1 MRFALTAALVAV
13 AALAGC
19 ASQPERFAGISFN
32 SESHPA
38 EVRALA
44 ERAAAGDKLAQ
55 LELGIRYE
63 EGRGV
68 PSSRRRAERLY
79 HMAASHS
86 GGGRQYE
93 YFRPMRPGGRSHVI
107 PVEGGRF
114 VPGLPEARARL
125 EALKGRRS
133 GQSTPGSL

>member
-1 MRFALTAALVAV
+1 MRIALAAALISAAAV
-13 AALAGC
+13 TGC
-19 ASQPERFAGISFN
+19 AAQPERFAGISFD
-32 SESHPA
+32 SASHPP

-44 ERAAAGDKLAQ
+44 ERAAEGDKMAQ

-68 PSSRRRAERLY
+68 AADRRRAQRLY
-79 HMAASHS
+79 QMAATHS

-93 YFRPMRPGGRSHVI
+93 FFRPMRPGGRWHVI
-107 PVEGGRF
+107 PIEGGPF

-125 EALKGRRS
+125 EALRERRTS
-133 GQSTPGSL
+133 RAAPGSL